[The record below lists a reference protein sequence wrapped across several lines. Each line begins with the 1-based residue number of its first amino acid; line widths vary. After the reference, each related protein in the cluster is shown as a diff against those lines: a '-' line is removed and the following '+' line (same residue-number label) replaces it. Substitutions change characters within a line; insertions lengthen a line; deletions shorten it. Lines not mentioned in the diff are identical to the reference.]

1 MFAQFAKLAGYSA
14 QWSVLAEEQFIIRT
28 LAGDVHAI
36 GNMLDVMGIPAPK
49 TKRTMLAFLAGDA
62 LVSSPIRGDAAQAW
76 PLFCKAS
83 AAALGGDRTL
93 CDTFE
98 RDAAAS
104 IATAKANRAAKKALK
119 AASAPTAPAASAPA
133 ASAPA
138 ASAPAAS
145 APAASAP
152 AAAAPAASAPA
163 ASAPAASAPVVDPVA
178 AALDVV
184 NAAVNA
190 GTLTAEQCAML
201 CAMVERLNVAV

>member
-14 QWSVLAEEQFIIRT
+14 QWSVLAEEQFIVRT

-62 LVSSPIRGDAAQAW
+62 LVSSPIKGDAAQTW

-138 ASAPAAS
+138 ASAVLAVGGQELWRFFLSQHSLSDDDLFAPGPPVESCLQRQHFLVGDTERSAS
-145 APAASAP
+145 
-152 AAAAPAASAPA
+152 
-163 ASAPAASAPVVDPVA
+163 
-178 AALDVV
+178 
-184 NAAVNA
+184 
-190 GTLTAEQCAML
+190 
-201 CAMVERLNVAV
+201 

>member
-14 QWSVLAEEQFIIRT
+14 QWSVLAEEQFIVRT

-62 LVSSPIRGDAAQAW
+62 LVSSPIKGDAAQTW

-119 AASAPTAPAASAPA
+119 AASTPAASTPTTSTPTTSTPA
-133 ASAPA
+133 TSTPA
-138 ASAPAAS
+138 TSTPATS
-145 APAASAP
+145 TPATST
-152 AAAAPAASAPA
+152 
-163 ASAPAASAPVVDPVA
+163 PVVDPVA
-178 AALDVV
+178 AALEIV